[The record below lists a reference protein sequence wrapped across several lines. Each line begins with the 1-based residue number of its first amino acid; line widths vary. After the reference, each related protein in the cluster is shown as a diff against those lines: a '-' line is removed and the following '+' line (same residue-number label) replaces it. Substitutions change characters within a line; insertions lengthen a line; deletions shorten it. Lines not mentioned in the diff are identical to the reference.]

1 MRRIALAAFAVVFL
15 CLGAA
20 STAVAQQEEPSNDT
34 VQLAFWK
41 CDWVEYG
48 NLGQVVDS
56 VWTPIAQELVDEG
69 KLLYFQLLR
78 HTWSDE
84 WNFVFYYRA
93 KDIPSFLDA
102 WDELGL
108 RLQERHP
115 DFFDWFASRCSDHK
129 DGFYSSVT
137 HTEAPSQ

>member
-1 MRRIALAAFAVVFL
+1 MRRIALAALAVVFL

-20 STAVAQQEEPSNDT
+20 STAVAQEEEPSNDT

-41 CDWVEYG
+41 CDWAEFQ
-48 NLGQVVDS
+48 NFGQLVDS
-56 VWTPIAQELVDEG
+56 VWTPIAQELVNED

-78 HTWSDE
+78 HSWSDE

-102 WDELGL
+102 WGELTS
-108 RLQERHP
+108 RIQERHP
-115 DFFDWFASRCSDHK
+115 DFLDWFNERCSDHK
-129 DGFYSSVT
+129 DGFYTSVT
-137 HTEAPSQ
+137 HTQVPSP

>member
-69 KLLYFQLLR
+69 TGLPPDQANPLAQQIYKYITDEQLIIGTARRSPLVQGIQVVNADLENVPGSWAND
-78 HTWSDE
+78 TLFDTPFPAYPE
-84 WNFVFYYRA
+84 
-93 KDIPSFLDA
+93 
-102 WDELGL
+102 
-108 RLQERHP
+108 Q
-115 DFFDWFASRCSDHK
+115 FFFR
-129 DGFYSSVT
+129 
-137 HTEAPSQ
+137 